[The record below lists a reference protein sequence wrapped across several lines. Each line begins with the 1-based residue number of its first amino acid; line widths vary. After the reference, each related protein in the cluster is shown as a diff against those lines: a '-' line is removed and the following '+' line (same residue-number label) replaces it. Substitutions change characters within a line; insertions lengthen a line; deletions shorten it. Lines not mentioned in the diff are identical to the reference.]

1 MDIEIYDKAHAI
13 LTERRTK
20 AQSENNARIRE
31 INEKIPEIK
40 EINDALFKTGKELI
54 KVITESRGEEIS
66 AKIEAIKKRNMG
78 AQQLASQLLTA
89 HGYPADYL
97 DIHYTCPICS
107 DSGYNGD
114 QFCICMKKLFSKL
127 TTDKLN
133 KSVQLKLSSFDTFSL
148 KYYNGDD
155 YFTMEK
161 ILHYAKNYAE
171 NFRINSESILI
182 FGNTGLGKTHISLA
196 IANVVLEKGFSVLYD
211 SVINILGNIER
222 EHFSS
227 SHTTEMLDLVLDAD
241 LLILDDLG
249 TEYESKFYNSNIY
262 NIVNTRLVREKPTI
276 INTNLELEA
285 LSRRY
290 GGKVASRIATMYKC
304 LNFKGDDVRFQ
315 LIRQNR
321 KVK

>member
-40 EINDALFKTGKELI
+40 EINDVLFKTGKELI
-54 KVITESRGEEIS
+54 KVITESRGKDIS
-66 AKIEAIKKRNMG
+66 AKIEEIKKRNTG

-97 DIHYTCPICS
+97 DIHYFCPICS

-133 KSVQLKLSSFDTFSL
+133 KNAQLKLSNFNTFNL
-148 KYYNGDD
+148 NYYNGDD

-161 ILHYAKNYAE
+161 IFYYAQKYAE
-171 NFRINSESILI
+171 NFHINSESILI

-196 IANVVLEKGFSVLYD
+196 IANVVLDKGFSVLYD
-211 SVINILGNIER
+211 SVINILGSIER

-227 SHTTEMLDLVLDAD
+227 SHTTEMLDLVMDAD

-249 TEYESKFYNSNIY
+249 TEYESKFYISNIY

-276 INTNLELEA
+276 INTNLELDA

-315 LIRQNR
+315 MIRQNR
-321 KVK
+321 KEK